1 MKPFGITVDGVFY
14 SVHVEYESL
23 KRAFEIIEG
32 RNSGTMLTGRQ
43 TRDVLGTGYSYSM
56 AIQPDPSD
64 PESYDALYEV
74 LSAPVA
80 SHMVT
85 LPYGQGTITFEA
97 MIESGEDV
105 YSGTLGGKKRW
116 SGLEISFRYVQ
127 PYRV

>member
-23 KRAFEIIEG
+23 KRAFEIVEG

-56 AIQPDPSD
+56 AIEPDPSD
-64 PESYDALYEV
+64 PESYDTLYEV

-85 LPYGQGTITFEA
+85 LPYG
-97 MIESGEDV
+97 
-105 YSGTLGGKKRW
+105 LGPSPLR
-116 SGLEISFRYVQ
+116 
-127 PYRV
+127 P